1 MSSIEYK
8 LLNAKSQLFSSLG
21 DKLTQNYLTNLKLWF
36 RKVWTKDEFDVEC
49 RELLLPEQQH
59 LHNEFFLAILDKI
72 TSPMPTIESQ
82 SLSKPKLDTT
92 SESSVRNVAK
102 KRKRRTGSEH
112 AVFIPFDLYDHLPEE
127 LDEPDITNKQLH
139 HQRFAVDDLFLPDN
153 SLILGRLLVVAWEK
167 GLTKADDEVCEILV
181 MATQMLLKNIISAI
195 IKSRKSFRTTNY
207 GRFFYDVGFAY
218 KDPTLINT
226 ATRQIIDDQPLD
238 IDREI
243 SSINELPDP
252 DYCDHSSHLAACESA
267 QQKVQVER
275 ITMEDLYLA
284 LQDRN
289 LIPCRSVYAINI
301 ERVSQSLN

>member
-1 MSSIEYK
+1 MSSLEDK
-8 LLNAKSQLFSSLG
+8 LLNAKSQLFLSLG
-21 DKLTQNYLTNLKLWF
+21 DKLTQTYLTNLKLWF

-49 RELLLPEQQH
+49 RDLLLPEQEH
-59 LHNEFFLAILDKI
+59 LHNEFLLAILNKI
-72 TSPMPTIESQ
+72 TMPQQQ
-82 SLSKPKLDTT
+82 SKLLNLETT
-92 SESSVRNVAK
+92 SSESTMKNVAQ

-139 HQRFAVDDLFLPDN
+139 HQRFAGDDLFLPDN

-195 IKSRKSFRTTNY
+195 IKSRKNFRTTNY
-207 GRFFYDVGFAY
+207 GRFFYDVGYAF

-226 ATRQIIDDQPLD
+226 ATRQTIDDQPFD

-243 SSINELPDP
+243 SSINEQSDP
-252 DYCDHSSHLAACESA
+252 DYCDHSSYLATCESS
-267 QQKVQVER
+267 QQKIEVER
-275 ITMEDLYLA
+275 ITMEDLYLT

-301 ERVSQSLN
+301 ERISQSLN